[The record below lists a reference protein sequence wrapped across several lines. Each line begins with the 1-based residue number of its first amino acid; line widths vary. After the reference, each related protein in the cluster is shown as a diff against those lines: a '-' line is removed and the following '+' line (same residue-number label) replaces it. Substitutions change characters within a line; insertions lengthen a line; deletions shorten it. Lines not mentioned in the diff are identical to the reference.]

1 MRFCLA
7 SVEQV
12 FKCGFLTKLPLLS
25 VPFVSAKMFGWFS
38 SENSQNSVLK

>member
-25 VPFVSAKMFGWFS
+25 VPFVSAKCSAGS
-38 SENSQNSVLK
+38 PVKILKIVF